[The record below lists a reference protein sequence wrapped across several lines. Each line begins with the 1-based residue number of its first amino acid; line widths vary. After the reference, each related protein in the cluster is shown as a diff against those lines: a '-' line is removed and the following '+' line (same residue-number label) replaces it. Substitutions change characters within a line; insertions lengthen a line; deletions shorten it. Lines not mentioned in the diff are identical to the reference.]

1 MSDRKDLSEW
11 IARVGVNAVLVGE
24 IFKLLIEKGVL
35 REGEAVDR
43 LERLAADLMSTP
55 TGKNAPEA
63 VSIIQAVRDYVAD
76 EIGRK
81 PS

>member
-1 MSDRKDLSEW
+1 MSDRKDLAER
-11 IARVGVNAVLVGE
+11 IAIVGVSAVLIGE

-55 TGKNAPEA
+55 TGKSAPEA